1 MGITIN
7 NGKDSARIYVTPD
20 VVSGA
25 TAVMKTADNGFI
37 GSDTRYTTVTEG
49 FIPLSRLNDLKAV
62 ENGNVRIAFA
72 WRTGTGKKTQDG
84 QWDLNENDIINS
96 LGRISDQPYI
106 WNYID
111 APAWDLRT
119 RNYVDSTG
127 LKTVSGKAAEKVID
141 GDGSD
146 WADYDG
152 KVIRALGAGEDAGLG
167 L

>member
-1 MGITIN
+1 M
-7 NGKDSARIYVTPD
+7 
-20 VVSGA
+20 
-25 TAVMKTADNGFI
+25 
-37 GSDTRYTTVTEG
+37 
-49 FIPLSRLNDLKAV
+49 
-62 ENGNVRIAFA
+62 
-72 WRTGTGKKTQDG
+72 
-84 QWDLNENDIINS
+84 
-96 LGRISDQPYI
+96 GRISDQPYI

-152 KVIRALGAGEDAGLG
+152 KVIRALGAGEDAGLDFESKLYKG
-167 L
+167 RGRRVFLHGGQSP